1 LPDNCIG
8 AATWL
13 GAAKESLAAG
23 AAVIA
28 KAIVPAATVAAAILR
43 IGLDILPPLQRVSVR
58 KGNVPTGWMF
68 PTDTSKS

>member
-13 GAAKESLAAG
+13 GPAKESLAAG

-28 KAIVPAATVAAAILR
+28 KAIAPAATVATAILR
-43 IGLDILPPLQRVSVR
+43 IGLDILPLCTV
-58 KGNVPTGWMF
+58 
-68 PTDTSKS
+68 